1 MEKVGYFSLGTC
13 KVVQKVE
20 NILVRSTRMVGS
32 ILPCMVKQEEFV
44 GGRLDLLLEMEI
56 FTTSLLI
63 SLHLSPP
70 SLPPPSLHS
79 MELHKA
85 QLDVSKGGAPAAP
98 AGINPNAIPLAQLL
112 KNPQA
117 LNALSSLTGLQ
128 GLTSLTSLLA
138 PDSQTLAAAVA
149 AAQAAQRQKVFT
161 PKHRTSSSGISQQQ
175 STSVATPSVAN
186 ANGSSPKENK
196 RNKFSPY

>member
-1 MEKVGYFSLGTC
+1 MHF
-13 KVVQKVE
+13 VVHGEEEVKLE
-20 NILVRSTRMVGS
+20 GNFWWKILEICRRSYWRGNSSPKPLFTHQLS
-32 ILPCMVKQEEFV
+32 P
-44 GGRLDLLLEMEI
+44 LL
-56 FTTSLLI
+56 SLLSI
-63 SLHLSPP
+63 SLN
-70 SLPPPSLHS
+70 S

-98 AGINPNAIPLAQLL
+98 ASINPNAIPLAQLL

-138 PDSQTLAAAVA
+138 PDSQSLAAAVA
-149 AAQAAQRQKVFT
+149 AAQAAQRQKVYQ
-161 PKHRTSSSGISQQQ
+161 PKLRTSTSNVAQQQQ
-175 STSVATPSVAN
+175 STSVATASATS